1 MSTVN
6 IKNILLKIMEHC
18 NDVLSDTEN
27 FDYQSFRGDHKTQR
41 AVFMSLHQV
50 GELSGRRP
58 KQFCHKHVNI
68 PWAGIKQMRN
78 IISHEYVKI
87 DLEIVWNT
95 VSGDIPSFLETIKKI
110 VDEMNNGNEESV
122 FEKD

>member
-18 NDVLSDTEN
+18 NDILSDTEN
-27 FDYQSFRGDHKTQR
+27 FDYQSFGKDHKTQR

-50 GELSGRRP
+50 GELSGRLP

>member
-50 GELSGRRP
+50 GELSWRLP
-58 KQFCHKHVNI
+58 KQFCHKHVTI

-95 VSGDIPSFLETIKKI
+95 VSGDIPSFLESIKRI
-110 VDEMNNGNEESV
+110 VGEMNNGNEESI